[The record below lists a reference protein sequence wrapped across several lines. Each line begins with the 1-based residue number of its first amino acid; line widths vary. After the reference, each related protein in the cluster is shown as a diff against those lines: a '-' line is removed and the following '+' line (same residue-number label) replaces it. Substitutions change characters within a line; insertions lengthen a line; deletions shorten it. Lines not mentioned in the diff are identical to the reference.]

1 MARSSPQQPASP
13 RLPVRVLAFGFFLA
27 EIAVLPG
34 AASPFRL
41 PKEAVALA
49 AICAAV
55 GLAVAAAARRR
66 SIALPGGA
74 TVWTLLALPLLQ
86 ASSAVWSA
94 SPLRS
99 LETAAASAIWVLAV
113 IWLAT
118 LDEGSRRLIGMAAV
132 AGVVIS
138 AAVMLVQLAGVEVF
152 RVAAPFTSRR
162 LSLTGLTGN
171 PADLAM
177 AAALLLPPL
186 LVWGES
192 RGGRVLA
199 RGLAAFLAFA
209 VLVTQTLTGVVALIV
224 IAAVWLGRQ
233 RSRRLWLATAAI
245 GVLAVGAA
253 LGLGLAGR
261 LQREA
266 QRVAAGDW
274 YGLLSARGDG
284 WAAARQMVAERP
296 LGGVGAGHFTRD
308 YYPSRLAWL
317 DREGGTGGRAELAS
331 HFEWAHCDP
340 LQMVAELGV
349 AGGLWLLA
357 FGWALLRM
365 GSRAGPVPVL
375 TAAAAVPFLL
385 LHYPAHLAVGLIPV
399 TLALGGAVAG
409 AGSLRIVALRRGL
422 LPLAVALIAAL
433 AAGAWWQARRVAVD
447 TWIGGLE
454 LRMALSQPLPAEAR
468 AKLGAG
474 IETRVLR
481 RIERLPL
488 AAPVLWRT
496 VGRARLLADDPVGA
510 EAAFR
515 TAWTLWPHEDAEFYL
530 GISLAAQGRRNE
542 ALSHLGRVCR
552 TNPRLVGLIA
562 DPDLRRAVED
572 MVAVYQR
579 R

>member
-1 MARSSPQQPASP
+1 MARSSPRHPAAP
-13 RLPVRVLAFGFFLA
+13 RLPVRVLAVGFFLA
-27 EIAVLPG
+27 EIVVLPG

-55 GLAVAAAARRR
+55 ALVAASAARRR
-66 SIALPGGA
+66 SMALPAGA
-74 TVWTLLALPLLQ
+74 AVWTLLALPVLQ
-86 ASSAVWSA
+86 AVSAVWSA

-118 LDEGSRRLIGMAAV
+118 LDEGARRQIGAAAV

-138 AAVMLVQLAGVEVF
+138 AAVMLMQRAGLEVF
-152 RVAAPFTSRR
+152 RLAAPSTSQR

-186 LVWGES
+186 LLWGDS
-192 RGGRVLA
+192 RGRRLLA

-209 VLVTQTLTGVVALIV
+209 VLLTQTLTGIVALIMM
-224 IAAVWLGRQ
+224 AAVWLARQ

-245 GVLAVGAA
+245 GVMAVGAA
-253 LGLGLAGR
+253 LGLGLGER

-284 WAAARQMVAERP
+284 WAAAREMVAERP
-296 LGGVGAGHFTRD
+296 LGGVGAGHFTRE
-308 YYPSRLAWL
+308 YYPSRLASL
-317 DREGGTGGRAELAS
+317 ERGGGTGARAELAS

-340 LQMVAELGV
+340 LQMVAELGI
-349 AGGLWLLA
+349 GGAVWMLA
-357 FGWALLRM
+357 FLWTMIATRG
-365 GSRAGPVPVL
+365 RAGPLLPL
-375 TAAAAVPFLL
+375 TAAAAAPFLL
-385 LHYPAHLAVGLIPV
+385 FHYPTHLAVGLIPIS
-399 TLALGGAVAG
+399 LALGGAVAD
-409 AGSLRIVALRRGL
+409 AGPPRIVALGRGRAL
-422 LPLAVALIAAL
+422 LAAAL
-433 AAGAWWQARRVAVD
+433 VAVLLGGAWWQVRRVAVD

-454 LRMALSQPLPAEAR
+454 LRMALAQSMPPEAR
-468 AKLGAG
+468 ATLGAG
-474 IETRVLR
+474 IEAQVLG
-481 RIERLPL
+481 RIRRLPL
-488 AAPVLWRT
+488 AAPELWRT
-496 VGRARLLADDPVGA
+496 VGRARLLADDPDGA

-515 TAWTLWPHEDAEFYL
+515 TAWAAWPHEDAEFYL
-530 GISLAAQGRRNE
+530 GISLAAQGRRSE

-552 TNPRLVGLIA
+552 TNPRLVRLIA
-562 DPDLRRAVED
+562 DGNLRRAVED
-572 MVAVYQR
+572 MLAVYQR